1 MNQTTK
7 RSKELKEV
15 HVGRNEVGKSSYR
28 YFFRSPKVFLY
39 RNKTGWCKSYFGVSR
54 I

>member
-15 HVGRNEVGKSSYR
+15 HVGRNATGKSVTGISL
-28 YFFRSPKVFLY
+28 SSKVFLH
-39 RNKTGWCKSYFGVSR
+39 RNKTGWCKSYPGVSR